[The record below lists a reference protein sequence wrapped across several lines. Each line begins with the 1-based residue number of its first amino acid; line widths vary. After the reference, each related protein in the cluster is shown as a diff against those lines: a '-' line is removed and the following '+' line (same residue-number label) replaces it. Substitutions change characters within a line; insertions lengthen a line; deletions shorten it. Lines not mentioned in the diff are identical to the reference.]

1 MKYFLYNKAVDFKK
15 GYMENCVWCGNGL
28 TVENPGLSGGGS
40 FITRVMDSR
49 EKETVWHRLG
59 ADCEALGNAS
69 IQLSLYVSES
79 DRLLVDGKVVDLQ
92 AYLRNPEISMEEK
105 RKRLASFL
113 VKTVLSPAD
122 LLLYDVKGRY
132 LWAMVRMFSQ
142 GGARPVIHR
151 LQFFFPKESWTRH
164 LPNVY
169 RVGLGENSFLERY
182 LAIFQSMYGDLEQ
195 EIRQADR
202 LLDTEIADP
211 QVLEWLAGW
220 IFVDNVSL
228 WPRDRLRRFLKEAV
242 RLYAIRG
249 TRKGLLGMVELY
261 TGDPAFLVEHMELEP
276 VMTDVMQRE
285 RWERLYGTEKNCCFL
300 LVMETAVSEPGQK
313 KAVEALIESI
323 RPAHISVQLVVL
335 KPRMVLGSHCYLGVN
350 TRLEHL
356 RPFVLDGASHLA
368 FSALKDSRQDTEGR
382 S

>member
-15 GYMENCVWCGNGL
+15 GYMENCAWCETGF
-28 TVENPGLSGGGS
+28 TVENPKIPGGGS

-69 IQLSLYVSES
+69 IQLSLYASES
-79 DRLLVDGKVVDLQ
+79 DRFFVDGKEENLQ
-92 AYLRNPEISMEEK
+92 DYLRNPEISMEEK
-105 RKRLASFL
+105 RKRLDFCL
-113 VKTVLSPAD
+113 VKTILSPSD
-122 LLLYDVKGRY
+122 ILLYDVKGRY
-132 LWAMVRMFSQ
+132 LWAMIRMFSQ
-142 GGARPVIHR
+142 GDERPVIHR
-151 LQFFFPKESWTRH
+151 LQFFFPKESWTQY

-169 RVGLGENSFLERY
+169 RTGLGENSFLDRY

-195 EIRQADR
+195 SIRRADR
-202 LLDTEIADP
+202 LLDTEITDP
-211 QVLEWLAGW
+211 RVLEWLAGW
-220 IFVDNVSL
+220 IYVDNVSL
-228 WPRDRLRRFLKEAV
+228 WPGDRLRRFLKEAV

-249 TRKGLLGMVELY
+249 TRKGLLDMVKLY
-261 TGDPAFLVEHMELEP
+261 TGCPAFLVEYMELEQ

-313 KAVEALIESI
+313 KAVEALVESI
-323 RPAHISVQLVVL
+323 RPAHISIRLVVL

-350 TRLEHL
+350 TKLEHL
-356 RPFVLDGASHLA
+356 RPLVLDGASLLA
-368 FSALKDSRQDTEGR
+368 FSALKNSRQDTEGR